1 MAPETEPFAYL
12 ISADPWGQMTGKRR
26 SLQRLI
32 VAALFVVPTVVLS
45 VSTSSAAP
53 SKQEVEAARAKLD
66 SLNRELDQLIE
77 LYNQAQVRLQQSEAQ
92 LAEAQHAKRQAE
104 AEAARAMSDLS
115 DRAVAAY
122 TGMGSQL
129 DVLLGAESLTEFSD
143 RLQFMGALAQSDA
156 DLASTAETAG
166 QQAKWAAGRYSEAVA
181 ARQTNLDE
189 LTSRKND
196 ISAGIA
202 DQQALYEKLNRSYED
217 ALAAQAAAVAAAEA
231 TASAGVSGGSSG
243 GSDWGGFVPP
253 PNSSAAQIA
262 IAAAESVAGTQYVW
276 GSADPNVG
284 FDCSGLVLWSYA
296 QAGIYL
302 PHSSAMMYDM
312 LPHLSQSELVAGDL
326 LFFYS
331 PVSHVSLYLGG
342 GSMID
347 ASHPGPGGEVRIQPV
362 YWQYFVAGGRIG

>member
-1 MAPETEPFAYL
+1 
-12 ISADPWGQMTGKRR
+12 MTRKRR
-26 SLQRLI
+26 SLLRLI

-45 VSTSSAAP
+45 VSTSSSAAP

-66 SLNRELDQLIE
+66 ALNRQLDQLIE
-77 LYNQAQVRLQQSEAQ
+77 QYNQAQVRLEQSEAK
-92 LAEAQHAKRQAE
+92 LAEAQHAKRHAE

-129 DVLLGAESLTEFSD
+129 DVLLGADSFTEFSD
-143 RLQFMGALAQSDA
+143 RLLFMGALAQSDA
-156 DLASTAETAG
+156 DLANFAETAG
-166 QQAKWAAGRYSEAVA
+166 QQAKWAAGVYAEAVTE
-181 ARQTNLDE
+181 RQANLDE
-189 LTSRKND
+189 LNSHKND
-196 ISAGIA
+196 ISAAIS
-202 DQQALYEKLNRSYED
+202 DQQALYAKLNQSYED
-217 ALAAQAAAVAAAEA
+217 ALAAQAAAEAAAIA
-231 TASAGVSGGSSG
+231 GGSAGSSG
-243 GSDWGGFVPP
+243 GGDWGGFVPP
-253 PNSSAAQIA
+253 PNASAAQIA
-262 IAAAESVAGTQYVW
+262 IAAAESVIGTQYVW

-296 QAGIYL
+296 QAGVYL

-312 LPHLSQSELVAGDL
+312 LPHLSQSQLVAGDL
-326 LFFYS
+326 LFFYT
-331 PVSHVSLYLGG
+331 PISHVSLYLGG